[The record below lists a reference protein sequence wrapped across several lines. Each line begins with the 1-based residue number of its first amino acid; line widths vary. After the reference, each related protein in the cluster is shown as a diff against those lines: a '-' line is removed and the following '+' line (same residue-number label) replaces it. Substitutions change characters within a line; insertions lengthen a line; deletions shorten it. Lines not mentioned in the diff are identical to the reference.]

1 MNGKKFAMLLLTA
14 LSAAP
19 ILAAADDASGSDA
32 PIIVKELV
40 DKAPSHFGACLS
52 TARARCSEDARG
64 WPPSK
69 TCDVVKYQGVTY
81 WPMSFD
87 DNRYA
92 ILAAGVP
99 ETSALT
105 DVVPTKVAYAAG
117 TRYIW
122 KVEVDQ
128 HKKTVTFWGQGN
140 SSASLSWDQLKN
152 APSVP
157 DCQPTAPKN

>member
-40 DKAPSHFGACLS
+40 DKAPSHFGARLS